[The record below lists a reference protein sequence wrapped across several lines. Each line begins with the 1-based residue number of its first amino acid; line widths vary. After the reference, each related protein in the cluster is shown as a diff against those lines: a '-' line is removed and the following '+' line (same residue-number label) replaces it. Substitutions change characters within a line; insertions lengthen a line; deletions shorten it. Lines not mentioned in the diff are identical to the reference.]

1 MTTDLAVACLLYAFG
16 ARVSSSLG
24 DAGRGLWP
32 AQEHDAPL
40 D

>member
-24 DAGRGLWP
+24 DAGLWP